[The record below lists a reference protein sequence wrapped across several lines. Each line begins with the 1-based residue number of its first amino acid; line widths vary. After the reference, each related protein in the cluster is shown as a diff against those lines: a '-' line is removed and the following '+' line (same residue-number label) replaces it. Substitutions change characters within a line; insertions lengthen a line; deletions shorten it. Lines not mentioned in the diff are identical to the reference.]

1 MMYVKDDICY
11 ADGEPLLK
19 IISFSIEKNRMLLLK
34 FSNGEIRRFD
44 VSTLKDPVFLPLKED
59 KIFNS
64 LTLEFGTLTW
74 NNGNIDI
81 ASEYVFEHSEKI

>member
-1 MMYVKDDICY
+1 MYVKDDICY

-44 VSTLKDPVFLPLKED
+44 VSTLTEEEIS
-59 KIFNS
+59 KINVDC
-64 LTLEFGTLTW
+64 T
-74 NNGNIDI
+74 
-81 ASEYVFEHSEKI
+81 YFEGKKL